1 MVLVDSLTNT
11 TEANVYGYSYNKKGD
26 IEIDLKISKEGD
38 YRLIISEK
46 DLKALVNFKK
56 LRELVK

>member
-1 MVLVDSLTNT
+1 MVLVDSLTNA

-46 DLKALVNFKK
+46 DLKALVNFKR

>member
-26 IEIDLKISKEGD
+26 ID
-38 YRLIISEK
+38 K
-46 DLKALVNFKK
+46 DFNN
-56 LRELVK
+56 RR